1 VSDTTAIID
10 NPDIPSPEV
19 VETLKSAIASRGW
32 RVKTLRDAIET
43 PDTEP
48 PWIIDGLVLGDSS
61 TLISALPKRMKS
73 LSWLQACIEA
83 PALHTVWGHFAAPK
97 VERAL
102 FIETE
107 DPAWLVEARIRGL
120 AKGLGLSSD
129 TPGFNYLC
137 TGPFDLLTTG
147 KELIPMAYEI
157 YKPDFMVFSTLQN
170 MIPGKSMTE
179 QKDMAAVMATIID
192 LARKCCPSV
201 LVTHSPQDDKKR
213 RAAGSVTISANFVV
227 EGHYKASD
235 AEGKAVHVQLRSKA
249 GSGISDFSL
258 ELETE
263 GAGNDPSAVR
273 RIVYTGKGETQSRSE
288 QASLIL
294 QQIPK

>member
-1 VSDTTAIID
+1 M
-10 NPDIPSPEV
+10 
-19 VETLKSAIASRGW
+19 
-32 RVKTLRDAIET
+32 KTLRDAIET

-48 PWIIDGLVLGDSS
+48 PWVIEGLVLGDSS

-83 PALHTVWGHFAAPK
+83 PSLHTVWGHFKAPN

-107 DPAWLVEARIRGL
+107 DPQWLVEARVRGL
-120 AKGLGLSSD
+120 AKGLGLPSD

-137 TGPFDLLTTG
+137 TGPFDLITTG
-147 KELIPMAYEI
+147 KDLIPMAYEI

-170 MIPGKSMTE
+170 MIPGRSMTE
-179 QKDMAAVMATIID
+179 QKDMASVMATIIE
-192 LARKCCPSV
+192 LTRKCCPSV

-235 AEGKAVHVQLRSKA
+235 TEGKAVHVQLRSKA
-249 GSGISDFSL
+249 GSGMSDFSL

-263 GAGNDPSAVR
+263 GTATDPSAVR
-273 RIVYTGKGETQSRSE
+273 RIVYAGKGESQSRSE
-288 QASLIL
+288 QASIALAVNPEMGVDELMAKTGLGQSAAYRAISES
-294 QQIPK
+294 KRNRRKK